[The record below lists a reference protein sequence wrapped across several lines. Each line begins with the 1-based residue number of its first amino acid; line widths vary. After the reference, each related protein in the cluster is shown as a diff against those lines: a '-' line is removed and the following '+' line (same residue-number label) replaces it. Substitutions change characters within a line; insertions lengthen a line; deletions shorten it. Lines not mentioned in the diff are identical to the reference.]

1 MTVKKLIIDQDNS
14 GRRLDNFLL
23 SNYKNIPKSKI
34 YNIIRKGEVRVNSK
48 RIKPSY
54 KLKIDDLI
62 RIPPYLEES
71 QDIDKNINQNLIEKH
86 CSKIIYEDENYIIVN
101 KSNDIAV
108 HSGTKNGIG
117 LIDLF
122 RKKLGSNIEL
132 CHRIDKQ
139 TTGCLVLAKNKT
151 SVRHFSNLLN
161 SNEINKIYSALVKGK
176 FEGKKLISNKI
187 YKNNPL
193 KLKQSKS
200 IFKLVK
206 QLKGASLINIK
217 IQSGRTH
224 QIRIH
229 ASQLNH
235 PILFDKK
242 YGDVF
247 FNNSLDVNFKKTL
260 ALHSK
265 SISFK
270 DQNSNLIRVTAKYPD
285 ELKNLIKA
293 LTWFLYQ
300 Y

>member
-247 FNNSLDVNFKKTL
+247 FNNSIDVNFKKTL